1 MNNPVV
7 NAERE
12 GWGMQGSFACLQ
24 IMFHSYFSLFALS
37 TFCGTVANVMMCCVS
52 DLVLLAK
59 ETISFGETS
68 PQNTDIIYEGYKG
81 TGSAN
86 VNKDGLGRG

>member
-1 MNNPVV
+1 MLRRGVGVCRAPLL
-7 NAERE
+7 
-12 GWGMQGSFACLQ
+12 ACKSCFLQ
-24 IMFHSYFSLFALS
+24 FVCLS
-37 TFCGTVANVMMCCVS
+37 TFCGTVANVMMCRVS